1 MDNETLFSRIK
12 CMFSNENFIHFQKC
26 NLLESQAN
34 PIFLPSNIPKVLDEL
49 NQQPTCNFGSATN
62 EPNSLNDIIDVN
74 ILNELKNFSNWNI
87 RAKGI
92 EKLINF
98 LENKTN
104 LKKLM
109 NYLDEFFELLN
120 TLIKDKNFKI
130 STSSLKIL
138 SILNSKNISIR
149 TNIS

>member
-1 MDNETLFSRIK
+1 
-12 CMFSNENFIHFQKC
+12 MFSNEDFIHFQKC

-74 ILNELKNFSNWNI
+74 IINELKNFSNWNI

-109 NYLDEFFELLN
+109 NYLDEFF
-120 TLIKDKNFKI
+120 
-130 STSSLKIL
+130 
-138 SILNSKNISIR
+138 
-149 TNIS
+149 